1 MEKINFYFPTT
12 WLQNVDYRFRLC
24 WCYHQQNPF
33 KRESEGDESI
43 KINANGSTAPEN
55 FISNQDLEVANG
67 CMPGATLAHN
77 PQMADKLNDLKK
89 LTDKVTDGGNLIF
102 SSCITGVGEP
112 GKLFGEN
119 LWQFTGER
127 LNIFNAKDFINPGW
141 LQENARLS
149 FQNNG
154 YGVPVVKQENSYYGF
169 GLIMPNS
176 PVAMPALPNKQLYN
190 GGSEW
195 QNDYSNSSS
204 NLPDYYQTFNRNY
217 DAALGRFVGV
227 DPEAESA
234 ESMTSYQYAGNN
246 PIMMND
252 PMGNSP
258 KVLNGGQRT
267 GYNPSLGHHRG
278 RGDDYDDQDEDEYGV
293 TWDDTDYSYEGF
305 WDAFTTDIN
314 NYLASAGPDVNIQFT
329 GATVGRLYGLFEQD
343 NDETTV
349 FNGYLDAGDYDRVP
363 SSGNGSNTAT
373 AAISNKGGPPNYI
386 QNVSYNPDVPLGVQV
401 VEGFNDPGDL
411 GVSAFAWVQQVSKY
425 NLDSGDDD
433 TFIDLGSGPM
443 GSENWPF
450 YYPDYYLDERTNAIY
465 DNQFYTLRYGDQPYM
480 QENGLWE
487 GVLTLI
493 GQNADF
499 TISAIQ
505 SVYYNFSNI
514 NGYISPSGPPVSVPT
529 PQFTQDQI
537 DQYNQGVNGPPWL

>member
-1 MEKINFYFPTT
+1 
-12 WLQNVDYRFRLC
+12 
-24 WCYHQQNPF
+24 
-33 KRESEGDESI
+33 
-43 KINANGSTAPEN
+43 
-55 FISNQDLEVANG
+55 
-67 CMPGATLAHN
+67 MPGATLAHN